1 MLNNVS
7 KEQLIFLI
15 CKIELRVTTV
25 VRLATN
31 KLLELL
37 NLYYRDKNVYKSSQE
52 IKKNTQ
58 EIVISIGL
66 LQGGRLRGNVFINF
80 MNITGRLKNQIEM
93 IFSKE
98 IIN

>member
-1 MLNNVS
+1 MFEL
-7 KEQLIFLI
+7 KLI
-15 CKIELRVTTV
+15 
-25 VRLATN
+25 
-31 KLLELL
+31 
-37 NLYYRDKNVYKSSQE
+37 SSQE

-93 IFSKE
+93 IFSRE

>member
-1 MLNNVS
+1 MLTNVS

-37 NLYYRDKNVYKSSQE
+37 NLYY
-52 IKKNTQ
+52 
-58 EIVISIGL
+58 
-66 LQGGRLRGNVFINF
+66 
-80 MNITGRLKNQIEM
+80 
-93 IFSKE
+93 
-98 IIN
+98 